1 MKIVSLKY
9 LFYNKY
15 LIETLDE
22 YICKHIISN
31 LKTKI
36 FTKYLFIRFAKFLL
50 FVWIFFRKNFT
61 FRKKN

>member
-1 MKIVSLKY
+1 MEIVSLKY
-9 LFYNKY
+9 LFYNKI

-36 FTKYLFIRFAKFLL
+36 G
-50 FVWIFFRKNFT
+50 FFRKNFT
-61 FRKKN
+61 FRKKIA